1 MNKRSEKEDG
11 FLRRLARA
19 AGEFIYGMS
28 TYETVRLAVESRSRI
43 ECVFL
48 LITMGD
54 FLGVP
59 ILRPYYTLRILPY
72 MLPRI
77 EGWKYRIFRE
87 KDLTDAL
94 SQG

>member
-1 MNKRSEKEDG
+1 MNERQEKKDGLLKRFAK
-11 FLRRLARA
+11 AT
-19 AGEFIYGMS
+19 GEFIYGMT
-28 TYETVRLAVESRSRI
+28 TYETVRFAVETRSSI
-43 ECVFL
+43 ESVFL

-54 FLGVP
+54 LLGIP

-72 MLPRI
+72 VVPKI
-77 EGWKYRIFRE
+77 ENWKHRTLRE

>member
-1 MNKRSEKEDG
+1 MNKQSEKKEG
-11 FLRRLARA
+11 ILRRLSKA
-19 AGEFIYGMS
+19 AGEFVYGMS
-28 TYETVRLAVESRSRI
+28 TYETVRFAVESRARI
-43 ECVFL
+43 EYAFL

-54 FLGVP
+54 LLGLP

-72 MLPRI
+72 VVPRI
-77 EGWKYRIFRE
+77 EGWKYRILRE